1 MLTFLEKA
9 VIELDCRTGCG
20 RQDMDRGVTLTLL
33 TANLSAVEKK

>member
-1 MLTFLEKA
+1 MLTAWGEV
-9 VIELDCRTGCG
+9 VIELNCRTGCG